1 MISPRSIRM
10 TPNRHATGALAAND
24 TDSMARE
31 CDSRLDGI
39 VVLGVFHNSDIDSP
53 GNRRRPGDR
62 VMFRGAALILLQ
74 LPSSP
79 RTAWTYE
86 PIVASLWQHRHGLPS
101 VSHCS
106 PNTHVISMPS
116 CGGGE
121 GRNVRGQGERIDFVL
136 HEHEARYRNSSMHSS
151 IRKSPPLA
159 TFDRNLPSARPERAN
174 HSLSRTWKQ
183 LTEKRCGETCRRIS
197 GKGALIGCA

>member
-74 LPSSP
+74 LPS
-79 RTAWTYE
+79 
-86 PIVASLWQHRHGLPS
+86 VASLWRHRHGLPS

-116 CGGGE
+116 CGA
-121 GRNVRGQGERIDFVL
+121 VRGGMCVAKANALI
-136 HEHEARYRNSSMHSS
+136 SCSMSTRRGIETVRCTHPSG
-151 IRKSPPLA
+151 SPRRL
-159 TFDRNLPSARPERAN
+159 R
-174 HSLSRTWKQ
+174 H
-183 LTEKRCGETCRRIS
+183 LTEIFPARDQNVPTIP
-197 GKGALIGCA
+197 